1 MGSNRQYT
9 CVSGLLVGLLC
20 CGVLAGCGMAMPS
33 DPDGTLERVS
43 GRTMRVGVTDN
54 GEWVRLEQ
62 GQNPTG
68 SEPDLVRGFADS
80 LGAEPRW
87 ISGSEQELV
96 KSLKDG
102 DVDVVVGGI
111 TDDTPW
117 STDAGMTRPYTE
129 STDEQGKTE
138 KHVMLVPL
146 GENAFLLELDT
157 FLLEQE
163 SAS

>member
-1 MGSNRQYT
+1 
-9 CVSGLLVGLLC
+9 
-20 CGVLAGCGMAMPS
+20 
-33 DPDGTLERVS
+33 
-43 GRTMRVGVTDN
+43 MRVGVTDN